1 MANPPSIANHPLFVS
16 QDEVNEAD
24 GLNVFAYLRTAA
36 GRFRL
41 ARLVKALDQAQN
53 SLSILKLDPWDGR
66 LLAGLAAS
74 FMRGDRKVLG
84 WFTNRKPTGFKTTKD
99 VDRLHELLG
108 KAVAEKYLN
117 KRKKPKHRE
126 RPLAV
131 YDGIEQDLAKIMDAM
146 RQEGKATEEEAAF
159 AKELAVE
166 NPLLGDG
173 LEGARRLLEQA
184 IGDYESLVPPVTGGN
199 EDVPT
204 DVQDKAISKAAFLRL
219 RAEDLIEIGEREGLM
234 DLPTR
239 EALAEALARKY
250 KGEHDKVARLV
261 LRQEDGDPEYGLV
274 TRLVPLDRVPDLDQA
289 QADLAPL
296 VGRYFETRTAQW
308 FVFREVTRDG
318 NQLVIRGRVRG
329 YTVRPAEVGNTAK
342 LNASPHKEDVTIR
355 LRRGVIWAETDAR
368 RPSDLNAVRAMLRR
382 ADIAKPLN
390 GVPSPT
396 AIKQDPYSGWDPR
409 TLWMLELMQRE
420 LFTDPFVVTNVLMVN
435 FERPSRGEQ
444 VPANQSTVQAVRL
457 RGNRLQ
463 DHPEVCSLITR
474 QRHMFEIQIQLRY
487 WTNKK
492 AGTSVILKA
501 RISWADNHLVV
512 MTGDLDGNLSV
523 EVQRALV
530 KAVRDAAGRD
540 VDVDRLLLLLR
551 RIERNAGQGESDD
564 LDPVLE
570 TADGPGDSH
579 GDGGGAKTG

>member
-1 MANPPSIANHPLFVS
+1 VANHPLFAS
-16 QDEVNEAD
+16 EDEVSEAT
-24 GLNVFAYLRTAA
+24 GLQVFGYLRSAE

-41 ARLVKALDQAQN
+41 PRLFKALEQAQN

-74 FMRGDRKVLG
+74 FMRGDRKALG
-84 WFTNRKPTGFKTTKD
+84 WFKKRKPTGLKTTQD

-108 KAVAEKYLN
+108 KAVAEKFLS
-117 KRKKPKHRE
+117 KHKKPKHRE

-131 YDGIEQDLAKIMDAM
+131 YDGVEQDLAEIMDTM
-146 RQEGKATEEEAAF
+146 RAQGRATEQEADF

-166 NPLLGDG
+166 NPQVGDG
-173 LEGARRLLEQA
+173 LEGARRLLEEA
-184 IGDYESLVPPVTGGN
+184 LGEYESLVPLVSGGA

-219 RAEDLIEIGEREGLM
+219 RAEDLIEIGEREGFS

-239 EALAEALARKY
+239 EALAEALARKF

-289 QADLAPL
+289 EHDLLPL

-308 FVFREVTRDG
+308 FVFREVAREG
-318 NQLVIRGRVRG
+318 NQLTIRGLVRG
-329 YTVRPAEVGNTAK
+329 YTVRPAEVGTTAK
-342 LNASPHKEDVTIR
+342 LNASPHKDDVTIR
-355 LRRGVIWAETDAR
+355 LRQGVIWAETDAR
-368 RPSDLNAVRAMLRR
+368 RPSDLNAVRAVLRR
-382 ADIAKPLN
+382 ADVARPLN
-390 GVPSPT
+390 GVPSPA
-396 AIKQDPYSGWDPR
+396 AIKEDPYSGWDPR
-409 TLWMLELMQRE
+409 TLWLLELMQRE
-420 LFTDPFVVTNVLMVN
+420 LFADPFAVTNVLMVN
-435 FERPSRGEQ
+435 FERPSRGER

-463 DHPEVCSLITR
+463 DHPEVCTLITR

-487 WTNKK
+487 WTNKR

-512 MTGDLDGNLSV
+512 MTGDIDGHLST
-523 EVQRALV
+523 EVHRALV
-530 KAVRDAAGRD
+530 RAVRDAAGRD
-540 VDVDRLLLLLR
+540 VDINRLRLLLR
-551 RIERNAGQGESDD
+551 RIERNAGQGESDE

-570 TADGPGDSH
+570 ATVEHDDS
-579 GDGGGAKTG
+579 GGGDTGNTTG